1 VSIGEALTAA
11 RTKAGMT
18 VEQVSDITRVR
29 QTLVRQ
35 IEADDFSN
43 CGGDFYAR
51 GHIRSIA
58 NAVGADPVPLLAEYD
73 EQRAPTLAP
82 RATQVFEP
90 DAVRAERR
98 GPNWTAAMVVALA
111 VVCIWG
117 LVQVFT
123 PPEHPRKARPQAGA
137 AAQPTATQA
146 PSTEPTAN
154 PTATQAPG
162 DGAVA
167 AVPRDGVTVRLIGV
181 DQGSWLSVTGT
192 NNKRLYEGILRNG
205 RVRDFADKRV
215 VRLIVGDA
223 DGIRLIVNGKDLG
236 MPGKDGAVVRLRFG
250 PGDPQAA
257 G

>member
-29 QTLVRQ
+29 QTLVRE
-35 IEADDFSN
+35 IEADDFSH
-43 CGGDFYAR
+43 CGGDFYTR

-58 NAVGADPVPLLAEYD
+58 TAVGADPAPLLAEYD
-73 EQRAPTLAP
+73 EQRAPAPAP
-82 RATQVFEP
+82 RAAQVFEP
-90 DAVRAERR
+90 DSVRAERR
-98 GPNWTAAMVVALA
+98 GPNWTGAMVVALA

-123 PPEHPRKARPQAGA
+123 PPDEPRKARPQAGA
-137 AAQPTATQA
+137 TPTATQA
-146 PSTEPTAN
+146 PSAAPTSS
-154 PTATQAPG
+154 PTATPPG
-162 DGAVA
+162 DDAVA
-167 AVPRDGVTVRLIGV
+167 AVPTDGVTVRLVGV
-181 DQGSWLSVTGT
+181 DRGSWLLVTGT
-192 NNKRLYEGILRNG
+192 NNKRLYEGILRDG
-205 RVRDFADKRV
+205 RVRDFSDKQV

-223 DGIRLIVNGKDLG
+223 DGIRLTVNGKDLG
-236 MPGKDGAVVRLRFG
+236 TPGKDGAVVRLRFG